1 MIWSHTTRRG
11 DSYKNNKEIVADVAA
26 PSLSASARIY
36 KTQDIMSHLQDRA
49 STMSGEGDF
58 VLRGVVK
65 LLALFCRHFAL
76 LALCHLFSIQATRK
90 SDILYAHSVVASRLA
105 LSL

>member
-1 MIWSHTTRRG
+1 
-11 DSYKNNKEIVADVAA
+11 
-26 PSLSASARIY
+26 
-36 KTQDIMSHLQDRA
+36 MSV
-49 STMSGEGDF
+49 EGDF
-58 VLRGVVK
+58 VLRSVVK